1 MNTKELQ
8 SFLDEKAALY
18 EHPRFI
24 KTDPIQIPHQF
35 DQKQDIEIAGFL
47 TATIAWG
54 NRTAI
59 LKSAHKMMAI
69 LQEQPHAFIQAY
81 DDTPMPPFVHR
92 TFNSQ
97 DFTFLCKGLHRLYQE
112 YTDMDAFFGAAPGNT
127 VAEKIH
133 SFRAYMLQSP
143 HEKRS
148 EKHLSDPLKG
158 SAAKR
163 LNMFLRWMVRSHH
176 KGVDFGLWSSLH
188 PGNFPFLWMFT
199 PEPSPENWAYS
210 NANKTTVRRLMNS
223 INNCVAC
230 TPKTLSD
237 TTLHCLGWEL
247 LKNSKSQ
254 TFPTK
259 NLFYFC
265 HTPEGNCYADTC
277 QKCYTDR
284 PQK

>member
-1 MNTKELQ
+1 MMKAKEMQ

-24 KTDPIQIPHQF
+24 ETDPIQIPHQF

-81 DDTPMPPFVHR
+81 DGTPIPPFVHR

-112 YTDMDAFFGAAPGNT
+112 YTDMDAFFGAAQGKT

-133 SFRAYMLQSP
+133 SFRAYMLESP

-188 PGNFPFLWMFT
+188 PRELSIPLDVHTGTIARKLGLLQRKQNDRKALDELDQQLRRMN
-199 PEPSPENWAYS
+199 PEDP
-210 NANKTTVRRLMNS
+210 VRYDFALFG
-223 INNCVAC
+223 
-230 TPKTLSD
+230 
-237 TTLHCLGWEL
+237 LGAFE
-247 LKNSKSQ
+247 K
-254 TFPTK
+254 F
-259 NLFYFC
+259 
-265 HTPEGNCYADTC
+265 
-277 QKCYTDR
+277 
-284 PQK
+284 